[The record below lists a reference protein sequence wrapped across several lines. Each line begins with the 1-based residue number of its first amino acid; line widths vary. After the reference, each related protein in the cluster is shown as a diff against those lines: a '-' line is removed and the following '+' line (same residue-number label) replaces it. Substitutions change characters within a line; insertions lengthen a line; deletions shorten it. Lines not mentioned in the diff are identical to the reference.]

1 VATTTVKAETGR
13 GAALGAA
20 AVAQAILGLEFLL
33 GGLNKYLDATFA
45 SGFKSFVSSSAGAQA
60 GVLSPIVRT
69 LILPNA
75 AVFGELARF
84 TELAAGVVL
93 VIATADLLRRGLDVR
108 NRARVMLERVAAW
121 FGLGAGV
128 ALGGLS
134 LTIYLLKGGG
144 LPGVDPQ
151 LALAP
156 PLPVELVN
164 VVLAGAVVWLQTG
177 RLLALRTDRRAG
189 LGRRLSSGALGL
201 FVIVSVLF
209 VVACGGSSGTAAA
222 GPPSGAIPVTMTEY
236 AFKPSRLDVK
246 SGSADF
252 YLMNSGGQQ
261 HDMVIADVGGKIVAR
276 SELVSPGNT
285 ETFTVNN
292 LAPGTYSIFCDVPGH
307 KESGMVGKLTVEAA
321 TG

>member
-1 VATTTVKAETGR
+1 MATNTVKAEGGR

-33 GGLNKYLDATFA
+33 GGLNKYLDASFA
-45 SGFKSFVSSSAGAQA
+45 GGFKSFVSSSAGAQG
-60 GVLSPIVRT
+60 GVLSPIVRI

-84 TELAAGVVL
+84 TELACGAIL
-93 VIATADLLRRGLDVR
+93 VMATADLLRGGFDVGD
-108 NRARVMLERVAAW
+108 RARATQERVVAW
-121 FGLGAGV
+121 FGLVAGA

-156 PLPVELVN
+156 PVPVELVN

-177 RLLALRTDRRAG
+177 RLLSLRTDRGAG

-201 FVIVSVLF
+201 FVIVAVLIG
-209 VVACGGSSGTAAA
+209 VSCGGSSGAGAA
-222 GPPSGAIPVTMTEY
+222 GPPSGAIQVTMSEY
-236 AFKPSRLDVK
+236 AFKPSSLDVK
-246 SGSADF
+246 SGRADF
-252 YLMNSGGQQ
+252 YLVNNGGQQ
-261 HDMVIADVGGKIVAR
+261 HDMVIADAGGKIVAR
-276 SELVSPGNT
+276 SEMVSPGNSQ
-285 ETFTVNN
+285 TFTVTN
-292 LAPGTYSIFCDVPGH
+292 LQPGTYSTFCDVPGH
-307 KESGMVGKLTVEAA
+307 KESGMVGKLTVDA
-321 TG
+321 TTG